1 MDAVLSKFGNRLVVP
16 KTGQQDHHPGI
27 ETLADELDMAVGKEE
42 VGAAVV
48 ETVKALDVGTID
60 GAGAP
65 AGRIEAVVGVAADP
79 LEGIRA
85 VLDIALRQQ
94 GFTVWLARSGRE
106 GIDLYRRHH
115 ESIDM
120 VLLDVHMPGLDGPDT
135 LAALQELEP
144 RIPCCFMSG
153 DLGHYTH
160 RQLCSLGAATVIRK
174 PFPLLEVTQMLWDL
188 ASHAA
193 SPSGQNRTELQ
204 PSPA

>member
-1 MDAVLSKFGNRLVVP
+1 MIDVATNLSPAVDTSEDRLANSAESVAGTRGKPGILVV
-16 KTGQQDHHPGI
+16 
-27 ETLADELDMAVGKEE
+27 EDE
-42 VGAAVV
+42 
-48 ETVKALDVGTID
+48 
-60 GAGAP
+60 
-65 AGRIEAVVGVAADP
+65 
-79 LEGIRA
+79 EGIRA

-94 GFTVWLARSGRE
+94 GFTVWLARSGQE
-106 GIDLYRRHH
+106 GIELYRRHR
-115 ESIDM
+115 ETIGM
-120 VLLDVHMPGLDGPDT
+120 VLLDVHMPGLDGPHT

-144 RIPCCFMSG
+144 RISCCFMSG